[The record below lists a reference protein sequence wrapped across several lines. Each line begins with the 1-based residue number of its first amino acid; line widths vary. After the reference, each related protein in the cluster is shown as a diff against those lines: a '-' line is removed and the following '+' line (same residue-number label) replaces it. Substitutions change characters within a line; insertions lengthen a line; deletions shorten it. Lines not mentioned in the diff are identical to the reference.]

1 MPIELEIKLRV
12 ADHDAVRR
20 ALEARGARFV
30 SCVME
35 TNYILDDAAGS
46 LRQRGEGLR
55 VRVNQTVRG
64 EAQPPTLTFKGPRQP
79 SAMKRREERETI
91 IGDPDATLA
100 ILKSLGLTPVI
111 QYEKQRESWIVD
123 DCRVELDHV
132 ERLGSFVEIEG
143 PTEHSIEAV
152 RVAIEL
158 STAESIR
165 KSYVRMVAE
174 LSG

>member
-1 MPIELEIKLRV
+1 MPVEIEIKLRV

-20 ALEARGARFV
+20 ALESRGARFV
-30 SCVME
+30 SSVVE
-35 TNYILDDAAGS
+35 TNYILDDAAGG
-46 LRQRGEGLR
+46 LKQRGEGLR
-55 VRVNQTVRG
+55 VRVNHTVRG
-64 EAQPPTLTFKGPRQP
+64 ETQPATLTFKGPRQP
-79 SAMKRREERETI
+79 SAMKRREERETV
-91 IGDPDATLA
+91 IGDTDAALA
-100 ILKSLGLTPVI
+100 ILKSLGFTTVI
-111 QYEKQRESWIVD
+111 QYQKQRESWIVD
-123 DCRVELDHV
+123 DCRVELDHI

-152 RVAIEL
+152 RVAIGL

>member
-12 ADHDAVRR
+12 VDHHAVRR
-20 ALEARGARFV
+20 ALESRGARIV
-30 SCVME
+30 SNVVE
-35 TNYILDDAAGS
+35 TNCILDDAAGR

-64 EAQPPTLTFKGPRQP
+64 ESQPATLTFKGPRQP
-79 SAMKRREERETI
+79 SAMKRREERETVI
-91 IGDPDATLA
+91 DDPNATLA
-100 ILKSLGLTPVI
+100 ILKSLGFAPVI
-111 QYEKQRESWIVD
+111 TYEKKRESWIVD

-132 ERLGSFVEIEG
+132 KRLGSFVEIEG
-143 PTEHSIEAV
+143 PTEQAIEAV
-152 RVAIEL
+152 RNAIGL
-158 STAESIR
+158 SDAESIR

>member
-12 ADHDAVRR
+12 ADHDAVRQ

-30 SCVME
+30 SSVAE
-35 TNYILDDAAGS
+35 TNTILDDAAGR

-64 EAQPPTLTFKGPRQP
+64 DEQPATLTFKGPRQP
-79 SAMKRREERETI
+79 SAMKRREERETAI
-91 IGDPDATLA
+91 ADPDATLA
-100 ILKSLGLTPVI
+100 ILKSLGFAPVI
-111 QYEKQRESWIVD
+111 EYEKKRESWIVD
-123 DCRVELDHV
+123 DCRVELDYV

-143 PTEHSIEAV
+143 PSEQAIEAV
-152 RVAIEL
+152 RAAIGL
-158 STAESIR
+158 SDAKSVS

-174 LSG
+174 LGG